1 MNKKETKNCV
11 IWTRVS
17 TKYQEDNGGSLQYQK
32 EQCLKFAQNN
42 GFNVVNYFG
51 GTHESAK
58 TPGKLINEMIK
69 YIKKDK
75 SVKYL
80 IVNEIDRFSRDAGQG
95 ITMFNTLL
103 ENGVTIIE
111 ACSGFC
117 TSDRNQKLM
126 LSIKISLAEWDNG
139 NRTDKFTNGR
149 KNCLASGV
157 YCGAVPVGYD
167 KQGKSVNRTFSINE
181 DGKLIKKAFQW
192 KLQGL
197 ANNQII
203 EKLKPYGLRF
213 SKQRLHKILTNPFY
227 AGKIKH
233 RMLNFEIIDGNQPP
247 IISYEDFLKVQE
259 ILSGRT
265 GVYKHKKETP
275 QFPLKRHLYCH
286 IDQTPM
292 TAYTVKGKGI
302 DYYKCNC
309 VGCKTN
315 VSAKKLH
322 YKYAELLDGYD
333 IPQPLVEI
341 VRNTIVKKLGENQTE
356 QILTANVLKKKK
368 SEKENKLKT
377 CKIRY
382 GMGEID
388 DEIYTM
394 TTEALQSD
402 IDKITFE
409 LSKYSKDLSNLENR
423 VNDILIMC
431 CHLGSTWKNA
441 DLLTAQKLQ
450 NLIFPKGIYWDKEID
465 GYRTIEENEGLAVI
479 RKITESY
486 ERENEESL
494 KKNSSS
500 VNLCARRDSN
510 PHVVR
515 H

>member
-1 MNKKETKNCV
+1 MKTADKELKNCV

-32 EQCLKFAQNN
+32 DCCEKYAKSK

-51 GTHESAK
+51 GSHESAK
-58 TPGKLINEMIK
+58 TPGTYIKEMIK
-69 YIKKDK
+69 YLKKDK
-75 SVKYL
+75 SVKFV
-80 IVNEIDRFSRDAGQG
+80 IVSQIDRFSRNAGQG
-95 ITMFNTLL
+95 ISMFNDLL
-103 ENGVTIIE
+103 EIDVAIIE
-111 ACSGFC
+111 ATTGLSTNDYYNLFFLQ
-117 TSDRNQKLM
+117 QKLCIAQ
-126 LSIKISLAEWDNG
+126 LDNSQ
-139 NRTDKFTNGR
+139 RTDKFTRGR
-149 KNCLASGV
+149 ISCLESGV
-157 YCGAVPVGYD
+157 YCGAVPLGYD
-167 KQGKSVNRTFSINE
+167 KDGKSRNRTFTINE
-181 DGKLIKKAFQW
+181 DGKLIRKAFQW

-197 ANNQII
+197 ANFEII
-203 EKLKPYGLRF
+203 EKLKPYGLNL
-213 SKQRLHKILTNPFY
+213 SKQKLHKILTNPFY

-233 RMLNFEIIDGNQPP
+233 KMLNFEIIDGNQPP
-247 IISYEDFLKVQE
+247 IVSYSDFLKVQE

-275 QFPLKRHLYCH
+275 QFPLKRHVYCS

-292 TAYTVKGKGI
+292 TAYTVKKKGI

-322 YKYAELLDGYD
+322 YKYAELLDSYD
-333 IPQPLVEI
+333 IPQPLVDI
-341 VRNTIVKKLGENQTE
+341 VRDIIIKKLGENQTE
-356 QILTANVLKKKK
+356 QIQTANILKKQK
-368 SEKENKLKT
+368 SEKENRLKT

-388 DEIYTM
+388 EEIYTM
-394 TTEALQSD
+394 TIEALQSE
-402 IDKITFE
+402 IDKITLE

-431 CHLGSTWKNA
+431 CHLGHLWRKA

-450 NLIFPKGIYWDKEID
+450 NLLFPKGIFWNKEID

-486 ERENEESL
+486 RKEKGEISTEKSPL
-494 KKNSSS
+494 VNS
-500 VNLCARRDSN
+500 CA
-510 PHVVR
+510 
-515 H
+515 